1 VPGPALALGAGL
13 GGRNCSVYF
22 VEQEVLPILLSM
34 IPAAMIL
41 SLVVEDLGERLRK
54 ARERKTSGRP

>member
-1 VPGPALALGAGL
+1 MERV
-13 GGRNCSVYF
+13 
-22 VEQEVLPILLSM
+22 VLPILLSI

-41 SLVVEDLGERLRK
+41 SLAVEDLGERLRK